1 MGAKVVHAYQ
11 NRKPRNWPSFPGN
24 AEERAS
30 KALSRLEDIT
40 RLVTEIIWETDRNG
54 VLTFISERSCEV
66 LGLLPQQLIGLKL
79 SDLGQFWSPI
89 CEQPAP
95 EWDKPFRDQLFKIK
109 DKDGRERTLLLSGL
123 PYFDQET
130 WLLKGVYGT
139 AEDIT
144 AKLEA
149 EKSFRMLSEII
160 EQNPSM
166 VFVTDVEGNIQYVNT
181 MFKKMTGY
189 SDEEVIGQNPRIL
202 QSGLTPKEVY
212 QDLWSTILS
221 GHKWRGDIQN
231 KHKDGTI
238 FWAHLTISPI
248 ALHGDTVNH
257 FVAVHEDITERK
269 LAEENLTAAK
279 EQAEIASR
287 TKSEILANTSHEL
300 RTPLNAIIGFS
311 SSIKNETFGPLG
323 NPAYL
328 DYIDIIKESGEHLLA
343 LINDI
348 LDVASL
354 EASQIML
361 TETTFRLKDVLESSL
376 RLVAPHAEKAH
387 VGVTCENVDSS
398 VFLHADERRIKQ
410 ILLNLLSNAVKF
422 TQDDGVVTVSTVCE
436 CGKGLIIRVSDTG
449 IGMDKADIA
458 KAMTQ
463 FGQVESDHTRK
474 YHGTGLGLPLT
485 QGLVDLH
492 GGRLEIH
499 SQKGTGTTVD
509 VHLPYYRVACD
520 RPSCITQDLE
530 PPKILP
536 EDPP

>member
-1 MGAKVVHAYQ
+1 MVHAYQ

-54 VLTFISERSCEV
+54 VLTFVSERSFEV

-79 SDLGQFWSPI
+79 SDLGQFWSPTS
-89 CEQPAP
+89 EEPAP
-95 EWDKPFRDQLFKIK
+95 DLDKPFRDQLFKIK
-109 DKDGRERTLLLSGL
+109 GKDGKERTLLLSGL
-123 PYFDQET
+123 PYFDKET

-202 QSGLTPKEVY
+202 QSGLTPKETY
-212 QDLWSTILS
+212 QDLWDTVLS
-221 GHKWRGDIQN
+221 GHKWRGEIQN

-248 ALHGDTVNH
+248 ALHGDTINH

-269 LAEENLTAAK
+269 LAEEKLTAAK

-323 NPAYL
+323 NPAYQ

-361 TETTFRLKDVLESSL
+361 TESTFRLKDVLESSF

-387 VGVTCENVDSS
+387 VAITCEDVDSS
-398 VFLHADERRIKQ
+398 IFLRADERRIKQ
-410 ILLNLLSNAVKF
+410 VMLNLLSNAVKF
-422 TQDDGVVTVSTVCE
+422 TQDGGTVTVSTICD
-436 CGKGLIIRVSDTG
+436 CGKGLIVRVSDTG
-449 IGMDKADIA
+449 IGMNTADIA

-485 QGLVDLH
+485 QGLVELH

-509 VHLPYYRVACD
+509 VHLPHYRVACD
-520 RPSCITQDLE
+520 RQSCITQDLE
-530 PPKILP
+530 PPDAPPK
-536 EDPP
+536 DPS